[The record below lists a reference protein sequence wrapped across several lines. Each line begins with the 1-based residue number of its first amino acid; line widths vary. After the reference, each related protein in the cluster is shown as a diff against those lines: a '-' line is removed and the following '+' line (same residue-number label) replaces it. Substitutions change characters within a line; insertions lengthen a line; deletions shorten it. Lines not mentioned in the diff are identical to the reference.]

1 MDFLVWHW
9 RQNQLRLK
17 EDEVRTQKTSYSVF
31 HFHHDSRSCGLARTW
46 TSAQWRYGKSTPPAV
61 GASAGVVGAMGFD
74 DTASRGI
81 LIFLYLYISDG
92 EFWCELDFY
101 NWQVG
106 IRGLSLSLTPSLLH
120 EITSWKLVD
129 SCGFWKYLAPMWHF
143 LTSSGSLDGVH
154 TDTRNLWCRSLW
166 WVAVK
171 FWHILNPKM
180 WCAMPST
187 TFPASNR

>member
-106 IRGLSLSLTPSLLH
+106 IRGLSLSLSLPPSFTRLPVGSLLTVAAF
-120 EITSWKLVD
+120 ESIWRPCGTSWRQVV
-129 SCGFWKYLAPMWHF
+129 P
-143 LTSSGSLDGVH
+143 
-154 TDTRNLWCRSLW
+154 
-166 WVAVK
+166 
-171 FWHILNPKM
+171 
-180 WCAMPST
+180 
-187 TFPASNR
+187 